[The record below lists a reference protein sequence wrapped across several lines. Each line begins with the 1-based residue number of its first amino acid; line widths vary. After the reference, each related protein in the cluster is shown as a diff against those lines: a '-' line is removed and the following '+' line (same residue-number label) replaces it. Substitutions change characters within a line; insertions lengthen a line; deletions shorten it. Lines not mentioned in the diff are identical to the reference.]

1 MSFTDQL
8 AALRAHR
15 RMSLA
20 AIGALIGMAVPNLS
34 AVLRGRGDTKAST
47 LASIACALDAEWV
60 LVPKTSIDEVRRVI
74 EANGSMMGADAPSA
88 NSESRTIEIFS
99 NKSKNQNKT

>member
-1 MSFTDQL
+1 MTFTDQL

-20 AIGALIGMAVPNLS
+20 AIGAIIGMAVPNLS

-47 LASIACALDAEWV
+47 LASIASALDAEWV
-60 LVPKTSIDEVRRVI
+60 LVPKVSIGEVRRAI
-74 EANGSMMGADAPSA
+74 EANGSMADIGAASDHVAP
-88 NSESRTIEIFS
+88 RTIEIFS
-99 NKSKNQNKT
+99 NKK